1 MNEIEQ
7 AIATLKKV
15 AAAMTDAAAD
25 AKLAVPSPDAMH
37 LKHAA
42 HILTFAAQILETFQQ
57 ARDKAR
63 LLEN

>member
-7 AIATLKKV
+7 AVQTLKKV

-42 HILTFAAQILETFQQ
+42 QILIFAAQILDTFQQ
-57 ARDKAR
+57 AREKAR
-63 LLEN
+63 LLGN

>member
-1 MNEIEQ
+1 
-7 AIATLKKV
+7 
-15 AAAMTDAAAD
+15 
-25 AKLAVPSPDAMH
+25 MH